1 MKKGILL
8 LVLLF
13 ITTLG
18 FSQNKIG
25 GNDPIPGIDIIIKK
39 NPGSKPIAN
48 PGNEPLID
56 QMNKLEFEYLNL
68 KAREVQYGFANQD
81 LSKLKTQDEIFKEYI
96 VYLKKKIAKEK
107 PKMTKAI
114 SYGSTRSN
122 KQEGII
128 NTEKKPTLKKAVKAN
143 VNTSRS
149 NKKEQ

>member
-39 NPGSKPIAN
+39 NPGSKPLPN
-48 PGNEPLID
+48 PGNDPLID

-68 KAREVQYGFANQD
+68 KASQVQNEFANKD
-81 LSKLKTQDEIFKEYI
+81 LTKLKTKEEIYKAYI
-96 VYLKKKIAKEK
+96 AYLKKKITEEK
-107 PKMTKAI
+107 PRMTKANT
-114 SYGSTRSN
+114 YGQTRSN
-122 KQEGII
+122 RSSGGGLKEKVDL
-128 NTEKKPTLKKAVKAN
+128 EKKNIKKLEK
-143 VNTSRS
+143 
-149 NKKEQ
+149 Q